1 MNEQEIQ
8 GRIRELL
15 ATRLNALGLS
25 ASDVDDG
32 MNLTRSGVL
41 DSFALME
48 LLGQIEEEFGVQ
60 LDFDHLAVDDFTSV
74 RGMGRAFAKALAG

>member
-74 RGMGRAFAKALAG
+74 RGMGRAFAKAFAG